1 VQIRTTD
8 RAGLLARLTAVFE
21 RDGVDIAW
29 AKVTT
34 LGSSVVDV
42 FGITA
47 VGDGNSAGA
56 VGDGN
61 SAGAVGDGDSAGA
74 SSSSSRSIRD
84 ELGHDLYA
92 VLPAPAPAKPVS
104 EAS

>member
-1 VQIRTTD
+1 
-8 RAGLLARLTAVFE
+8 
-21 RDGVDIAW
+21 
-29 AKVTT
+29 
-34 LGSSVVDV
+34 V
-42 FGITA
+42 FGIT
-47 VGDGNSAGA
+47 A